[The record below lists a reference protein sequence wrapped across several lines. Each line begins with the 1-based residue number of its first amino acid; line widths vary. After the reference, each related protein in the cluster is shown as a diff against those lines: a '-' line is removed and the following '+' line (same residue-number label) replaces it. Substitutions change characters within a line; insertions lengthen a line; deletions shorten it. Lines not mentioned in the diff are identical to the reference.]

1 MEVDPNKNPNQYP
14 QFEDFGKGD
23 DYLLSFSSQYKTNI
37 YKDDEENIKE
47 IQNEIE
53 NKQTN
58 KKPSGDSTSISLS
71 QDYNNSTSGI
81 NIKRKSDFS
90 KDDFS
95 FNISNINNNI
105 FEFYGGQRKMSS
117 PVCDYLKGYD
127 KYLARMNQPVDINNS
142 NNFVKK
148 DDFFNQ
154 HINYINNNIINK
166 NKNEN
171 INININ
177 KNIEKN
183 FAKKFSYN
191 YNNNVY
197 NNNLLMINSNNA
209 NINYNNNKNYI
220 NNNSNNLLFMNNNY
234 PQQIFNINYINLN
247 DFHNNPRINNNNML
261 NKRKMTYN
269 IEGEFIGNYFSNI
282 LNPNNTIPNVQP
294 NQPKLNPMFFSYN
307 EEHNNVSGNNHT
319 KSNTKKNE
327 KNKKKNKKPFDK
339 RKGDWKCPNCNNLN
353 FAFRIVCNRCQIPKP
368 DNISEDE
375 D

>member
-1 MEVDPNKNPNQYP
+1 MEEDPNKNRNQYP
-14 QFEDFGKGD
+14 QFEDFGKSD

-37 YKDDEENIKE
+37 YKDDDEDIKE
-47 IQNEIE
+47 TQNEIE

-58 KKPSGDSTSISLS
+58 KKPSGDSTSISVS
-71 QDYNNSTSGI
+71 QDYNNSISGI
-81 NIKRKSDFS
+81 NNKRKSDFS

-117 PVCDYLKGYD
+117 PICDYLKGYD
-127 KYLARMNQPVDINNS
+127 KYLSRMNQPVDINNS

-148 DDFFNQ
+148 NDYFNQ
-154 HINYINNNIINK
+154 HINSINNNIINK
-166 NKNEN
+166 NDN
-171 INININ
+171 INSKTN

-197 NNNLLMINSNNA
+197 NNNLIMINSNNA
-209 NINYNNNKNYI
+209 NNININYNNNKNYI
-220 NNNSNNLLFMNNNY
+220 NNNNNNNLLFMNNNY

-247 DFHNNPRINNNNML
+247 DFHNNPRMNNNIL

-282 LNPNNTIPNVQP
+282 LNTNNTIPNVQP

-307 EEHNNVSGNNHT
+307 EEHNNVSGNNHI
-319 KSNTKKNE
+319 KSNTK

>member
-1 MEVDPNKNPNQYP
+1 MEEDPNKNRNQYP
-14 QFEDFGKGD
+14 QFEDFGKSD

-37 YKDDEENIKE
+37 YKDDDEDIKE
-47 IQNEIE
+47 TQNEIE

-58 KKPSGDSTSISLS
+58 KKPSGDSTSISVS
-71 QDYNNSTSGI
+71 QDYNNSISGI
-81 NIKRKSDFS
+81 NNKRKSDFS

-117 PVCDYLKGYD
+117 PICDYLKGYD
-127 KYLARMNQPVDINNS
+127 KYLSRMNQPVDINNS

-148 DDFFNQ
+148 NDYFNQ
-154 HINYINNNIINK
+154 HINSINNNIINK
-166 NKNEN
+166 NDN
-171 INININ
+171 INSKTN

-183 FAKKFSYN
+183 FEKKFSFN

-197 NNNLLMINSNNA
+197 NNNLIINNSNNA
-209 NINYNNNKNYI
+209 NNININYNNNKNYI
-220 NNNSNNLLFMNNNY
+220 NNNNNNLLFMNNNY
-234 PQQIFNINYINLN
+234 PQQIFNTNYINLN
-247 DFHNNPRINNNNML
+247 DFQNNPRMNNNNML

-282 LNPNNTIPNVQP
+282 LNTNNTISNVQP

-307 EEHNNVSGNNHT
+307 EEHNNVSGNNHI
-319 KSNTKKNE
+319 KSNTK